1 MIRGLNSV
9 RGRLWAALGLL
20 SVAVLSVSAVSWIA
34 LQRVDAGLQDL
45 HRETLSQVAQAL
57 DLSKRSS
64 DLATSAPYLLN
75 QRSNFLI
82 EQEGAKLVDVLDRV
96 RTDWPQA
103 QFSDNANDGPAVSP
117 ILDSMTAA
125 VTDLVAASSTL
136 DAVQA
141 RIRNRT
147 ANLGMLRTTASAA
160 IASNNSDDRTRL
172 IWWSLQSMTA
182 DALNAAYARNLI
194 GVGEEQRHYLHE
206 KQA

>member
-103 QFSDNANDGPAVSP
+103 QFSDNANDGPSVSP

-160 IASNNSDDRTRL
+160 ITSNNSDDRTRL

-182 DALNAAYARNLI
+182 DALNAAYAGI
-194 GVGEEQRHYLHE
+194 
-206 KQA
+206 

>member
-125 VTDLVAASSTL
+125 VTDLVRPLVRWMRCRRVFVIGRPIWVCYAPRPL
-136 DAVQA
+136 LQL
-141 RIRNRT
+141 RRT
-147 ANLGMLRTTASAA
+147 IVM
-160 IASNNSDDRTRL
+160 IAH
-172 IWWSLQSMTA
+172 A
-182 DALNAAYARNLI
+182 
-194 GVGEEQRHYLHE
+194 
-206 KQA
+206 